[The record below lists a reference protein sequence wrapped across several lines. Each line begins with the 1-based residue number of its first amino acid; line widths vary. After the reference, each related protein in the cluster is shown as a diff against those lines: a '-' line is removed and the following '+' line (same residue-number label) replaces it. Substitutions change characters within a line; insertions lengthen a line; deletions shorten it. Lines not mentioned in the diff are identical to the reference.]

1 MDKGEEEKVKRVLP
15 PIILFLGDM
24 AAVVLSYMVA
34 FTLRKF
40 LMSQVLAFLP
50 PTLAFNLFVERFYLL
65 LFWAMVFTYEGLYT
79 KRYPFWQEILRLWR
93 TGLVATALVTAVM
106 FVTGEPFYLSR
117 IVMILALPISFG
129 LLPLTRAVLRKLMT
143 WMGIWRKRACLLAN
157 AGDVPRLKKVVE
169 GDKALGY
176 QVVKVMDSWKPEEG
190 FNGARA
196 LIVQMEQFRG
206 KILNEIL
213 EHAEKEGIPEVLVAP
228 DLANMKLTSVTL
240 ENLESQV
247 FLKHDEG
254 LLMPGKRTL
263 KRVSD
268 SLSSVVFL
276 IISLPLYP
284 LIALLIKI
292 DSKGPVIF
300 RNRRIGK
307 DGLEFT
313 CYKFRTM
320 HQDADERLE
329 KHLGASE
336 IARQEWL
343 EYSKITSDPRITRVG
358 RFLRK
363 FSLDELPQFFNV
375 LRGEMSLVGPRPYM
389 AWEVA
394 RMDDPANTILKVKP
408 GLTGL
413 WQVSGRNEID
423 FKNRLLLDEYYVRNW
438 SLWMD
443 TVIILKTFKAV
454 ILAKGAY

>member
-1 MDKGEEEKVKRVLP
+1 MKRAVP
-15 PIILFLGDM
+15 PILLFLGDM
-24 AAVVLSYMVA
+24 IAVILSYMLA

-40 LMSQVLAFLP
+40 IMSQVLAFLP
-50 PTLAFNLFVERFYLL
+50 PTLAFYIFAERFYLL

-93 TGLVATALVTAVM
+93 TGLVATALVAAVM

-117 IVMILALPISFG
+117 IVMILALPISFV
-129 LLPLTRAVLRKLMT
+129 LLPMFRAILRKLMT
-143 WMGIWRKRACLLAN
+143 WVGIWQKNACLLA
-157 AGDVPRLKKVVE
+157 APGDVPRLKKTIE

-176 QVVKVMDSWKPEEG
+176 RVVKVTNSWDPNEG
-190 FNGARA
+190 FNGAQI
-196 LIVQMEQFRG
+196 LIVQMEHFKG
-206 KILNEIL
+206 ETLNNIL
-213 EHAEKEGIPEVLVAP
+213 ENAERLGIPEILVAP
-228 DLANMKLTSVTL
+228 DLANMRLSSVTL

-263 KRVSD
+263 KRFSD
-268 SLSSVVFL
+268 AISSVVFL
-276 IISLPLYP
+276 LITLPLYP
-284 LIALLIKI
+284 IIALLIKI
-292 DSKGPVIF
+292 DSRGPVIF
-300 RNRRIGK
+300 RNKRIGK

-336 IARQEWL
+336 VARQEWL
-343 EYSKITSDPRITRVG
+343 EYSKITDDPRITRVG

-363 FSLDELPQFFNV
+363 FSLDELPQFLNV
-375 LRGEMSLVGPRPYM
+375 LKGEMSLVGPRPYM

-394 RMDDPANTILKVKP
+394 RMDGPANTILKVKP
-408 GLTGL
+408 GITGL

-454 ILAKGAY
+454 ILARGAY